1 MTWRGEGIHFLDLS
15 ETSVTDEGLA
25 QLEGCHR
32 LRYLFLDRCAITDQG
47 FAAVEDLPNLQV
59 LSVRGTRVTQVSL
72 DRIRTRRPET
82 SVEPRRVQA
91 EN

>member
-15 ETSVTDEGLA
+15 ERLLRTRDLRSWEVVTGY
-25 QLEGCHR
+25 GIC
-32 LRYLFLDRCAITDQG
+32 FSINTAITDQG

-59 LSVRGTRVTQVSL
+59 LSVRGTRVTQESL